1 MYILFEEHQYPA
13 QDVQDALCEITTLQ
27 DVDKKVSVNYVGY
40 FYNEKLQDCV
50 FILPKV
56 LLEDAKDNVGKIVK
70 DENGKKIEVIANVKP
85 KENVEDSSKTVIIPE
100 DIITPEGQKKYL
112 PEEYRK
118 FIYEFAVWIYR
129 CLALYHNT
137 HTDSQAIYYKRIPQ
151 AGCGKRHPANTF
163 LDVVLSLI
171 RFNQENQDYFMFTI
185 KNIHSGMH
193 KINWVRTIS
202 KSQAIL
208 QDGVPIYLNP
218 VNKKR
223 QINFDEELFII
234 FFSILYDLNETF
246 GFKVPINYQYE
257 LIRGKRF
264 CQYKNGYGK
273 NRLRQIKYKYFSD
286 KSLGLWE
293 LCYAFFDY
301 THELA
306 VNTKQ
311 QEYLL
316 AKSFNNIFEAVID
329 ELLGANDVPKGLQ
342 TQDDGKRIDH
352 LYTYQNLIS
361 ANSSDEIYYI
371 GDSKYYKTGHDL
383 GKNSVAKQYTYAR
396 NVIQWNID
404 LFYNEQQATKDM
416 TEEEKK
422 DYDAD
427 KSAYTKIKLRD
438 DGQDPLTE
446 GYNILPNF
454 FISASVDENRD
465 YNIENLE
472 KKQDKSGS
480 YTHLSYHFKNR
491 LFDRDTLILSHYNV
505 NFLYIISL
513 YARNKSTQKRSWKE
527 SIRRKFRNEILEY
540 INQQYDFWILDPIH
554 DLPSAIDKHFRKIN
568 GKVFCP
574 YPNEKKPL
582 PKAEEP
588 LPKQEKPLLYLALE
602 KDESVKDVSEEFMM
616 LRRTKAEDLALI
628 TALEED
634 FDVYKLRELGDDP
647 RTVMKEDREKRQ
659 REYKYK
665 LYQNQYG
672 ELPIAA
678 ESKVKY
684 NDGFYANNVFL
695 IGCYKNEKHR
705 NWIFQKKKYNVRLG
719 DRRGAVKENDEQ
731 VVTARYLVLYDF
743 NNPSEYKVYHLDNK
757 QWVYKTEDM
766 LRDGYPNPNPNGK
779 YLLYA
784 LKNESLIPSIDIQTI
799 LKAKEVQKGS
809 PLEGAPIFVKG
820 ETLLKYR
827 K

>member
-13 QDVQDALCEITTLQ
+13 QDVQDALYEITTLQ
-27 DVDKKVSVNYVGY
+27 DVDKKVCVNYVGY
-40 FYNEKLQDCV
+40 FYSEKLQDCV

-56 LLEDAKDNVGKIVK
+56 LLEDAKDSEGKIVK

-100 DIITPEGQKKYL
+100 DIITPKGQKKYL

-193 KINWVRTIS
+193 RINWVRTIS

-273 NRLRQIKYKYFSD
+273 TRLRQIKYKYFSD
-286 KSLGLWE
+286 KSLELWE

-306 VNTKQ
+306 VNSKQ

-316 AKSFNNIFEAVID
+316 AKSFNNVFEAMID

-342 TQDDGKRIDH
+342 SQDDGKRIDH

-361 ANSSDEIYYI
+361 ADSSDEIYYI
-371 GDSKYYKTGHDL
+371 GDSKYYKTGNDL
-383 GKNSVAKQYTYAR
+383 GKNAVAKQYTYAR

-465 YNIENLE
+465 YSKENLE
-472 KKQDKSGS
+472 KKTDRRGS

-505 NFLYIISL
+505 NFLYVISL
-513 YARNKSTQKRSWKE
+513 YARNRSSQKSAWKE
-527 SIRRKFRNEILEY
+527 NIRRRFRNEILEY
-540 INQQYDFWILDPIH
+540 INQQYDFWILNPIR
-554 DLPSAIDKHFRKIN
+554 DLQSAIDKHFRKII
-568 GKVFCP
+568 GKVFRP
-574 YPNEKKPL
+574 YM
-582 PKAEEP
+582 EENSN
-588 LPKQEKPLLYLALE
+588 LLILALE
-602 KDESVKDVSEEFMM
+602 KLGEEKANDESKRMQYDTEKMELLIELQKDFIVRPHRLGEEPKTHHLQYVRPYSYENKKDEF
-616 LRRTKAEDLALI
+616 
-628 TALEED
+628 
-634 FDVYKLRELGDDP
+634 
-647 RTVMKEDREKRQ
+647 
-659 REYKYK
+659 
-665 LYQNQYG
+665 YQIFQV
-672 ELPIAA
+672 A
-678 ESKVKY
+678 ESKSDY
-684 NDGFYANNVFL
+684 GSQQVFL
-695 IGCYKNEKHR
+695 IGCYKDSEHR
-705 NWIFQKKKYNVRLG
+705 EWIINNKLYNVRLG
-719 DRRGAVKENDEQ
+719 ERRGAVNEHDSL
-731 VVTARYLVLYDF
+731 VVCATHLVLYNIDKPEEF
-743 NNPSEYKVYHLDNK
+743 EVWRLKDDHRIFSKADMENLD
-757 QWVYKTEDM
+757 
-766 LRDGYPNPNPNGK
+766 YPNPKGEK
-779 YLLYA
+779 YLLYG
-784 LKNESLIPSIDIQTI
+784 LTDNQIQFDIDVQKI
-799 LKAKEVQKGS
+799 LEAKEVKKGS
-809 PLEGAPIFVKG
+809 PLEGAPVYLTGKELQEIVQQ
-820 ETLLKYR
+820 
-827 K
+827 